1 MGLLEQR
8 VMADSEEQRVI
19 AAAEEEPEGFLT
31 ALFTA
36 RHELLTIR
44 TMAAQGGE
52 IYGRAITLSTFAPKE
67 GLKQMKDLLDQY
79 TAAIANQPESAGL
92 PDGGDGVLPRPH

>member
-1 MGLLEQR
+1 MAGRLRPASPFALMYAIVSAILRRMETLVGDLARRLLEQR

-19 AAAEEEPEGFLT
+19 SAAEEEPEGFLT

-52 IYGRAITLSTFAPKE
+52 IYGRAITLSTSRRKK
-67 GLKQMKDLLDQY
+67 G
-79 TAAIANQPESAGL
+79 SS
-92 PDGGDGVLPRPH
+92 R